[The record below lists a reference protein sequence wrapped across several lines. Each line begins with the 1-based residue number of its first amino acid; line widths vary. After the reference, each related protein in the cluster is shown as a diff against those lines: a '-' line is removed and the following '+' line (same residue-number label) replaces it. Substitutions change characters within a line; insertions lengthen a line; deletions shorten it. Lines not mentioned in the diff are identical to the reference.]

1 MRGLR
6 GYIGVGLGV
15 EAVRR
20 EGEGRER
27 VGCGGNC
34 ALHSLAPSWLELGLG
49 MLALRPDHRKSLPPF
64 VPALA
69 SPKAETPPQCA
80 EQPPRCAEQPP
91 RSEQR
96 QQQQQPR
103 TKGEAPR
110 RVAAHH
116 GSARSNKQQ
125 TLSDAQAIQRGTVG
139 GTDGTGTSTPFWVE
153 AGMRTAINRL
163 CSVVLYAV
171 GTGQLDLLHK
181 CEASADQLQAHFR
194 IPPWQSASMYHL

>member
-1 MRGLR
+1 MAAAHSTVLRPPGL
-6 GYIGVGLGV
+6 
-15 EAVRR
+15 
-20 EGEGRER
+20 
-27 VGCGGNC
+27 N
-34 ALHSLAPSWLELGLG
+34 LGLG

-69 SPKAETPPQCA
+69 SPKAEPPPQCA
-80 EQPPRCAEQPP
+80 ELPPRCAEQPP
-91 RSEQR
+91 RCAGQPPRSERR